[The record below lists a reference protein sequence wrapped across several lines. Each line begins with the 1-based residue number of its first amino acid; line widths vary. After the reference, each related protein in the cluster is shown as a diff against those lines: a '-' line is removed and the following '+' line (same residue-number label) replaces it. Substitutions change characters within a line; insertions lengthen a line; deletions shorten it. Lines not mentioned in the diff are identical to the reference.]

1 MQQEEMIPNVN
12 MIWKNTKI
20 KTPEKMCKTSKA
32 GQIQNMV
39 HNALTSD
46 ERSRFLWRTDS
57 VWIWTLLVLIREAR
71 A

>member
-1 MQQEEMIPNVN
+1 MIPNVN

-20 KTPEKMCKTSKA
+20 KTPQKMCKTSKA
-32 GQIQNMV
+32 GQIQSMV

-46 ERSRFLWRTDS
+46 ERSRILWRTES
-57 VWIWTLLVLIREAR
+57 VWIWTLLGLIKEAR

>member
-20 KTPEKMCKTSKA
+20 KTPEKMCKTIKA

>member
-1 MQQEEMIPNVN
+1 MIPNVN

-32 GQIQNMV
+32 GQIQNVV

-46 ERSRFLWRTDS
+46 ETDS

-71 A
+71 RET